1 MSLYGLIVLN
11 PSIVSLELHLVC
23 MLTKIQTFL
32 VKLKWCSLNVSLELK
47 LSGLRVTPTRLET
60 ELLIIFVELL
70 QSSEYNS
77 GN

>member
-1 MSLYGLIVLN
+1 
-11 PSIVSLELHLVC
+11 

-32 VKLKWCSLNVSLELK
+32 VKLKWRSLNVSLELK

-70 QSSEYNS
+70 QSSEYTS